1 MTDSKTGILMY
12 NMSVK
17 DTAVLE
23 SKKMLNNTNKTH
35 Q

>member
-1 MTDSKTGILMY
+1 MIDTKTGILRY

-17 DTAVLE
+17 DIAVLE
-23 SKKMLNNTNKTH
+23 SKKMLKNNNKTH